1 MCYNN
6 SKAFVLR
13 QRRLLYYFMYCAPVE
28 NTAAA
33 AERNGGEM
41 SKSILITGGAASG
54 KSRWAVT
61 NYSHYDYVLYLRTG
75 EAVDPDILHRI
86 EYGNNQNGVE
96 WDIVTGV
103 TENPA
108 EKIGDHKFVIMDR
121 LNDYAEIVMDRMC
134 PDIAGMT
141 DELMKSIERSIIAD
155 IESMRERI
163 AELDGSVTI
172 ITLETGLS
180 IVPNDPRQV
189 ALMKIIG
196 VINQRIANSSDEV
209 YFSASGIQFKIK

>member
-1 MCYNN
+1 
-6 SKAFVLR
+6 
-13 QRRLLYYFMYCAPVE
+13 
-28 NTAAA
+28 
-33 AERNGGEM
+33 M

-75 EAVDPDILHRI
+75 DAVDPDIMHRI

-96 WDIVTGV
+96 WDIMSGV
-103 TENPA
+103 FENPA

-121 LNDYAEIVMDRMC
+121 LNDYTELVMNRMC
-134 PDIAGMT
+134 PNISDMT
-141 DELMKSIERSIIAD
+141 GEMMKTIERSIISD
-155 IESMRERI
+155 IENMRERI
-163 AELDGSVTI
+163 AEIDGSMTI

-180 IVPNDPRQV
+180 IMSSDPHQT
-189 ALMKIIG
+189 ALMKMIG

>member
-1 MCYNN
+1 
-6 SKAFVLR
+6 
-13 QRRLLYYFMYCAPVE
+13 
-28 NTAAA
+28 
-33 AERNGGEM
+33 M

-103 TENPA
+103 MDSPA
-108 EKIGDHKFVIMDR
+108 ERIGDHKFVILDR
-121 LNDYAEIVMDRMC
+121 LEDYTGAVLNRLC
-134 PDIAGMT
+134 PDISQISDDLIKT
-141 DELMKSIERSIIAD
+141 VERRVIGD
-155 IESMRERI
+155 IEDMRERMR
-163 AELDGSVTI
+163 ENDGSMTV
-172 ITLETGLS
+172 ITLETGFS
-180 IVPNDPRQV
+180 IAPTDPTQL
-189 ALMKIIG
+189 ALRRIIG
-196 VINQRIANSSDEV
+196 NINQRIANSSDEV

>member
-1 MCYNN
+1 
-6 SKAFVLR
+6 
-13 QRRLLYYFMYCAPVE
+13 
-28 NTAAA
+28 
-33 AERNGGEM
+33 M

-75 EAVDPDILHRI
+75 ESVDPDILHRI

-121 LNDYAEIVMDRMC
+121 LNDYAAIAMDKMC
-134 PDIAGMT
+134 PNIADMT
-141 DELMKSIERSIIAD
+141 DDMMKSIERSIISD
-155 IESMRERI
+155 IENMRERI
-163 AELDGSVTI
+163 AEIDGSMTI

-180 IVPNDPRQV
+180 ATTNDPRQT

-196 VINQRIANSSDEV
+196 AINQRIANSSDEV

>member
-1 MCYNN
+1 
-6 SKAFVLR
+6 
-13 QRRLLYYFMYCAPVE
+13 
-28 NTAAA
+28 
-33 AERNGGEM
+33 M

-108 EKIGDHKFVIMDR
+108 EQIGDHKFVIMDR

-134 PDIAGMT
+134 PNIADMT
-141 DELMKSIERSIIAD
+141 DEMMKSIERTIISD

-163 AELDGSVTI
+163 DELDGSMTI
-172 ITLETGLS
+172 ITLETGLALA
-180 IVPNDPRQV
+180 PNDPHQT
-189 ALMKIIG
+189 ALMRIIG
-196 VINQRIANSSDEV
+196 VINQRIANSSNEV
-209 YFSASGIQFKIK
+209 YFSASGIQLKIK

>member
-1 MCYNN
+1 
-6 SKAFVLR
+6 
-13 QRRLLYYFMYCAPVE
+13 
-28 NTAAA
+28 
-33 AERNGGEM
+33 M
-41 SKSILITGGAASG
+41 SKSILITGGSASG

-75 EAVDPDILHRI
+75 DAVDPDILHRI

-96 WDIVTGV
+96 WDIVEGV

-134 PDIAGMT
+134 PDIGSMN
-141 DELMKSIERSIIAD
+141 DEMMKSIERSIIAD

-163 AELDGSVTI
+163 DELDGSMTI

-180 IVPNDPRQV
+180 IMSDDPRQT
-189 ALMKIIG
+189 ALMRIIG
-196 VINQRIANSSDEV
+196 VINQRIANTSNEV

>member
-1 MCYNN
+1 MRIC
-6 SKAFVLR
+6 SGAHPQIQKGMVAK
-13 QRRLLYYFMYCAPVE
+13 
-28 NTAAA
+28 
-33 AERNGGEM
+33 M

-103 TENPA
+103 MDSPA
-108 EKIGDHKFVIMDR
+108 ERIGDHKFVILDR
-121 LNDYAEIVMDRMC
+121 LEDYTGAVLNRLC
-134 PDIAGMT
+134 PDISQISDDLIKT
-141 DELMKSIERSIIAD
+141 VERRVIGD
-155 IESMRERI
+155 IEDMRERI
-163 AELDGSVTI
+163 RENDGSMTV
-172 ITLETGLS
+172 ITLETGFS
-180 IVPNDPRQV
+180 IAPTDPTQL
-189 ALMKIIG
+189 ALRRIIG
-196 VINQRIANSSDEV
+196 NINQRIANSSDEV

>member
-1 MCYNN
+1 M
-6 SKAFVLR
+6 KRVLFYGGENCCII
-13 QRRLLYYFMYCAPVE
+13 LMYCAPADSA
-28 NTAAA
+28 AAA

-75 EAVDPDILHRI
+75 DAVDPDVMHRI

-103 TENPA
+103 ADDPA
-108 EKIGDHKFVIMDR
+108 GKIGDHKFVIMDR
-121 LNDYAEIVMDRMC
+121 LNDYAEIVMNKMC
-134 PDIAGMT
+134 PDISDMN
-141 DELMKSIERSIIAD
+141 DELMKSIERNIISD
-155 IESMRERI
+155 IENMRERI
-163 AELDGSVTI
+163 AELDGSMTI

-180 IVPNDPRQV
+180 IAPNDLRQK

-196 VINQRIANSSDEV
+196 MINQRIANTSDEV

>member
-1 MCYNN
+1 M
-6 SKAFVLR
+6 KRVLFYGGENCCII
-13 QRRLLYYFMYCAPVE
+13 LMYCAPADCA
-28 NTAAA
+28 AAA

-75 EAVDPDILHRI
+75 DAVDPDIMHRI

-103 TENPA
+103 ADNPA

-121 LNDYAEIVMDRMC
+121 LNDYAEIVMNKMC
-134 PDIAGMT
+134 PDISDMN
-141 DELMKSIERSIIAD
+141 DELMESIERNIISD
-155 IESMRERI
+155 IENMRERI
-163 AELDGSVTI
+163 AELDGSMTI

-180 IVPNDPRQV
+180 IAPNDLRQT

-196 VINQRIANSSDEV
+196 VINQRIANSSNEV